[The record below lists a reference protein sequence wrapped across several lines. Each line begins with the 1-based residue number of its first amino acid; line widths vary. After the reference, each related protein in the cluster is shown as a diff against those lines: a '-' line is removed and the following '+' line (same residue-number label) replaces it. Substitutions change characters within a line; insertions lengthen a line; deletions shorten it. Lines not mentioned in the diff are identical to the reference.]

1 VAPIGAQLSEFAS
14 RPRKEAIERLR
25 NGETQADIAR
35 TYGVDATTLGCVG
48 CFFQLGRASILLP
61 RPPHLAQTTRE
72 RNHGTSVSAGYFDTS
87 INATWRQASLRQD
100 ATLGVI
106 RSPRRRE

>member
-48 CFFQLGRASILLP
+48 CSFQLGRTSILLP
-61 RPPHLAQTTRE
+61 RLRHLPNARAE
-72 RNHGTSVSAGYFDTS
+72 RRHLGQSEANEKSASAPVFLTFRW
-87 INATWRQASLRQD
+87 IVR
-100 ATLGVI
+100 
-106 RSPRRRE
+106 